1 MSEQESLIEA
11 LWNLDPKFTFAPK
24 SSRWFTRLHGRFF
37 PRAAIILGHTCYY
50 PEKEMAKEPSLYM
63 AQLIAHE
70 GMHLAQVRDLG
81 KWHWYTSYF
90 YPQWLGMLLALAG
103 VLVGVL
109 FGIFIDASWG
119 IVVSL
124 GWLFPAIYFL
134 LAREKARDRAV
145 LELEAYGTLP
155 IVLNLDLTCYG
166 DVWERFVDRIYAELK
181 SSNYLGCGESLP
193 RNYASMYLWRA
204 ATGTMT
210 LGQIRPGRPRS
221 EAWAKTL
228 QRIFLDAPQK
238 SL

>member
-50 PEKEMAKEPSLYM
+50 PEKEMAKKPSFYM

-90 YPQWLGMLLALAG
+90 YPQWLGVLLAIVG
-103 VLVGVL
+103 VIVGVL
-109 FGIFIDASWG
+109 FEIFITGGWWM
-119 IVVSL
+119 VVGA
-124 GWLFPAIYFL
+124 GWWFPAIYFL

-145 LELEAYGTLP
+145 LELEAYGTFP
-155 IVLNLDLTCYG
+155 IVAEINYVRTDERWSKFLDYVYT
-166 DVWERFVDRIYAELK
+166 VLK
-181 SSNYLGCGESLP
+181 SKNYLSCGESLS
-193 RNYASMYLWRA
+193 RNYASLCLWRA
-204 ATGTMT
+204 ANGTMT
-210 LGQIRPGRPRS
+210 LGQVRPGRPRS
-221 EAWAKTL
+221 EEWVKTL
-228 QRIFLDAPQK
+228 QRIFLDVPQK

>member
-1 MSEQESLIEA
+1 MSEQRSLIEA
-11 LWNLDPKFTFAPK
+11 LWNLDPKFGFYPK

-50 PEKEMAKEPSLYM
+50 PEKEMDKEPSLYM

-90 YPQWLGMLLALAG
+90 YPQWLGVLFALAG
-103 VLVGVL
+103 VFVGVL
-109 FGIFIDASWG
+109 FGVLAGTIWG
-119 IVVSL
+119 ILASS
-124 GWLFPAIYFL
+124 GWMLSAIYFL
-134 LAREKARDRAV
+134 VNKQKARDRAV

-155 IVLNLDLTCYG
+155 IVLNLDLARYG

-181 SSNYLGCGESLP
+181 SSNYLGCGESLS
-193 RNYASMYLWRA
+193 RNYASLYLWRA

-210 LGQIRPGRPRS
+210 LGQVSPGRPRS
-221 EAWAKTL
+221 EEWVKTL